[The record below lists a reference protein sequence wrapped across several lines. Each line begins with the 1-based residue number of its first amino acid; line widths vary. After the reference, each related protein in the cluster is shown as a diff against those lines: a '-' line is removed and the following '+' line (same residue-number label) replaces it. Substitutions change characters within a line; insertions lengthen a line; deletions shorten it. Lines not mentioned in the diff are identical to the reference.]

1 MKKFRRKTNLT
12 QGYLQRAA
20 YRYLERYET
29 TEANLVFILKR
40 KADRIISREERDD
53 IKEKKDC
60 IEIEH
65 ISQWIKE
72 IVGNCIKH
80 GLVNDK
86 LYAEARIR
94 VFFNAGNS
102 LPIIRNK
109 LRAKG
114 VCVNIIN
121 DLITQ
126 TVIATPNVNFK
137 SCIKYA
143 RRRRFG
149 PYRNRPI
156 KEDTAQKE
164 QASMARAGFS
174 YTETKRV
181 LSATQTA
188 LDNILYEK

>member
-1 MKKFRRKTNLT
+1 MKKIRRKTNLT

-20 YRYLERYET
+20 YRYLERYAT

-40 KADRIISREERDD
+40 KSERFLTRNEGSDL
-53 IKEKKDC
+53 K
-60 IEIEH
+60 IEH

-72 IVGNCIKH
+72 IVGNCVKN

-86 LYAEARIR
+86 LYAEARIK

-114 VCVNIIN
+114 VCTNIIN
-121 DLITQ
+121 DLIAR
-126 TVIATPNVNFK
+126 IKLDNPDVNFK

-143 RRRRFG
+143 RKRRFG
-149 PYRNRPI
+149 PYRVKLT
-156 KEDTAQKE
+156 KEGSNKKE

-181 LSATQTA
+181 LSASQET